1 MTPWMTT
8 AAIAGLTVVSVVTRG
23 FFMIPDREVP
33 IPAWL
38 REALR
43 YAPLAAL
50 VAVLLPE
57 IAMTDDHLIATWKDA
72 RLYATLVGIGM
83 FATTRSLLGTNTRGY
98 GGAAGAATGPGLVGP
113 PTLLFCRLRE

>member
-1 MTPWMTT
+1 MTTWMTI
-8 AAIAGLTVVSVVTRG
+8 AAIAGLTAVSVVTRG

-57 IAMTDDHLIATWKDA
+57 LAMTGDHLIATWRDA
-72 RLYATLVGIGM
+72 RIYATATGILV
-83 FATTRSLLGTNTRGY
+83 FCTTRSLLG
-98 GGAAGAATGPGLVGP
+98 AILAGTA
-113 PTLLFCRLRE
+113 TLLALRLTLGW

>member
-1 MTPWMTT
+1 MSPWMTSV
-8 AAIAGLTVVSVVTRG
+8 AIAGLTVVSVVTRG

-72 RLYATLVGIGM
+72 RLYATAVGIAV
-83 FATTRSLLGTNTRGY
+83 FATTRSLLGTIL
-98 GGAAGAATGPGLVGP
+98 AGTAVLLALRIGLGW
-113 PTLLFCRLRE
+113 

>member
-1 MTPWMTT
+1 MMPAWQILL
-8 AAIAGLTVVSVVTRG
+8 AIAGLTVITVVTRA
-23 FFMIPDREVP
+23 FFVIPEREVP

-57 IAMTDDHLIATWKDA
+57 LAMTGDHLIATWKDA
-72 RLYATLVGIGM
+72 RIYATAMGVLV
-83 FATTRSLLGTNTRGY
+83 FSTTRNLLGTIL
-98 GGAAGAATGPGLVGP
+98 AGTAVLLALRLGLGW
-113 PTLLFCRLRE
+113 

>member
-1 MTPWMTT
+1 VTT
-8 AAIAGLTVVSVVTRG
+8 WQTIAAIAGLTVVSVVTRG
-23 FFMIPDREVP
+23 FFMIPEREVP

-57 IAMTDDHLIATWKDA
+57 LAMTGDHLIATWKDA
-72 RLYATLVGIGM
+72 RIYATATGILV
-83 FATTRSLLGTNTRGY
+83 FCTTRSLLGTIL
-98 GGAAGAATGPGLVGP
+98 AGTAMLLALRLGLGW
-113 PTLLFCRLRE
+113 

>member
-1 MTPWMTT
+1 LTT
-8 AAIAGLTVVSVVTRG
+8 WQSLVAIAGLMGVSILTRG
-23 FFMIPDREVP
+23 FFMLPEREVP
-33 IPAWL
+33 IPPWL

-72 RLYATLVGIGM
+72 RIYATAMGILV
-83 FATTRSLLGTNTRGY
+83 FCTTRNLLGTIL
-98 GGAAGAATGPGLVGP
+98 AGTAVLLALRLGLGW
-113 PTLLFCRLRE
+113 

>member
-1 MTPWMTT
+1 MNPWLALLAIVGL
-8 AAIAGLTVVSVVTRG
+8 AAITVLTRG
-23 FFMIPDREVP
+23 FFIIPEREIP

-57 IAMTDDHLIATWKDA
+57 VAMTGDHLLDTWRDA
-72 RLYATLVGIGM
+72 RIYATATGVAV
-83 FATTRSLLGTNTRGY
+83 FATTRNLLGTIL
-98 GGAAGAATGPGLVGP
+98 AGTAVLLALRLGLGW
-113 PTLLFCRLRE
+113 

>member
-1 MTPWMTT
+1 MSHWNVL
-8 AAIAGLTVVSVVTRG
+8 AAIVGLTVITVVTRG
-23 FFMIPDREVP
+23 FFVIPEREVP

-38 REALR
+38 SEALR

-72 RLYATLVGIGM
+72 RIYATAIGVLVFCIS
-83 FATTRSLLGTNTRGY
+83 RNLLGTIL
-98 GGAAGAATGPGLVGP
+98 AGTAVLLALRLGLGW
-113 PTLLFCRLRE
+113 

>member
-1 MTPWMTT
+1 MTTWMTI

-57 IAMTDDHLIATWKDA
+57 IAMTGDHLVATWKDA
-72 RLYATLVGIGM
+72 RIYATATGILV
-83 FATTRSLLGTNTRGY
+83 FCTTRSLLGTIL
-98 GGAAGAATGPGLVGP
+98 AGTA
-113 PTLLFCRLRE
+113 TLLALRLTLGW

>member
-1 MTPWMTT
+1 MNAWQT
-8 AAIAGLTVVSVVTRG
+8 AVAIAGLTVVSILTRG
-23 FFMIPDREVP
+23 FFMLPEREVP
-33 IPAWL
+33 IPPWL

-72 RLYATLVGIGM
+72 RLYATAAGILV
-83 FATTRSLLGTNTRGY
+83 FCTTRHLLATILAGTAVLLALRL
-98 GGAAGAATGPGLVGP
+98 GLGW
-113 PTLLFCRLRE
+113 

>member
-1 MTPWMTT
+1 MTT
-8 AAIAGLTVVSVVTRG
+8 WTTVAAIAGLTVVSVVTRG

-57 IAMTDDHLIATWKDA
+57 IAMTGDHLVATWKDA
-72 RLYATLVGIGM
+72 RIYATATGILV
-83 FATTRSLLGTNTRGY
+83 FCTTRSLLGTIL
-98 GGAAGAATGPGLVGP
+98 AGTA
-113 PTLLFCRLRE
+113 TLLALRLTLGW

>member
-1 MTPWMTT
+1 MTVV
-8 AAIAGLTVVSVVTRG
+8 AIAGLTVVSVVTRG

-33 IPAWL
+33 IPLWL

-57 IAMTDDHLIATWKDA
+57 IAMTDDHLIATWRDA
-72 RLYATLVGIGM
+72 RLYATAVGIGV
-83 FATTRSLLGTNTRGY
+83 FATTRSLLGTIL
-98 GGAAGAATGPGLVGP
+98 AGTAVLLALRLGLGW
-113 PTLLFCRLRE
+113 